1 MKHIKRFIK
10 LGIIQFESVI
20 YFCFILSVSELPAE
34 EGKFFPAKG
43 FFPL

>member
-1 MKHIKRFIK
+1 MKHIKKLIK

-20 YFCFILSVSELPAE
+20 YLRYILSVSELPAE